1 MLKWYPEKVRPEVT
15 AQRAV
20 SHRRQIVCHAL
31 SAEHDKRVAE
41 VSILNF
47 DRSSLLKHKMSVS
60 RMI

>member
-20 SHRRQIVCHAL
+20 SHRRQICHAL
-31 SAEHDKRVAE
+31 SAERDKRVAE

-47 DRSSLLKHKMSVS
+47 DRSSLLKYKMSVS